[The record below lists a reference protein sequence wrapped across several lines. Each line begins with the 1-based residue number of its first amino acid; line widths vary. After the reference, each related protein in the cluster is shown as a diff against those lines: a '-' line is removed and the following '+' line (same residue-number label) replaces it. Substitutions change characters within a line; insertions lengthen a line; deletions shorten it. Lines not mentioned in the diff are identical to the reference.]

1 MKPRGPRLPNLSK
14 FSALLL
20 LAGIAW
26 CLGAADRAAAQV
38 TAALSVERPREPM
51 LGGRG
56 CACPSRVAR
65 LDGIPPRALMRLKN
79 EESLRIV
86 AIGSSSTEGIGASS
100 PDRAYPN
107 QLQIEL
113 SRRYPMSTIRVLN
126 KGIGGELVT
135 DMAARLERDV
145 IDQRPDLVIW
155 QTGTNDALR
164 GIAAEAFGKTLRD
177 GIARLREAGI
187 DVMVLTPQYTPR
199 IAAAG
204 VVPYRELFDHLS
216 RDAGVAVF
224 HRLAVMRAWVENG
237 RFSFDTMLAGDHFHM
252 NDRSY
257 ACLAQVLADAIERAA
272 AE

>member
-1 MKPRGPRLPNLSK
+1 MPR
-14 FSALLL
+14 
-20 LAGIAW
+20 
-26 CLGAADRAAAQV
+26 ADAQV
-38 TAALSVERPREPM
+38 TAALNVERPREPM

-65 LDGIPPRALMRLKN
+65 LDGAPARALMRLRN
-79 EESLRIV
+79 EEALRIV

-113 SRRYPMSTIRVLN
+113 SRRFPMSTIRVLN
-126 KGIGGELVT
+126 KGVGGEVAG
-135 DMAARLERDV
+135 DMVARLERDA

-164 GIAAEAFGKTLRD
+164 GISADAFGEILRD
-177 GIARLREAGI
+177 GIHRLQEAGI

-204 VVPYRELFDHLS
+204 VIPYNSLFDRLS
-216 RDAGVAVF
+216 RDTGVAVF

-237 RFSFDTMLAGDHFHM
+237 RFSFDSMLSGDHFHM
-252 NDRSY
+252 NDKSY

-272 AE
+272 AD